1 MSVAVPPIKNEVPR
15 VLYVR
20 DGDEEYA
27 VELGRG
33 FTIRGYDENVRLHFG
48 TLGNDDD
55 YVDIYGVNPDDIA
68 PDVPGMSLVQKLT
81 LRFQEAAR
89 RGTDVD
95 LRFCSGN
102 EKYRRKEQDNLRA
115 DYPAC
120 VMGMK
125 AGM

>member
-1 MSVAVPPIKNEVPR
+1 MSEIIPPVKNEVLR
-15 VLYVR
+15 VLYIR
-20 DGDEEYA
+20 EGDEDYA

-33 FTIRGYDENVRLHFG
+33 FTIRGNSDDARIQFG
-48 TLGNDDD
+48 TMGNHDD
-55 YVDIYGVNPDDIA
+55 YVDVDVNSDEIA

-115 DYPAC
+115 DYPGC

-125 AGM
+125 VGV

>member
-1 MSVAVPPIKNEVPR
+1 MSEVIPPVKNEVPR
-15 VLYVR
+15 MLYLR
-20 DGDEEYA
+20 EGDEDYA

-33 FTIRGYDENVRLHFG
+33 LTIKGHGDEARVRFG
-48 TLGNDDD
+48 TMGNDDD
-55 YVDIYGVNPDDIA
+55 YVDVDVNPDDIA

-95 LRFCSGN
+95 LRFCSGS
-102 EKYRRKEQDNLRA
+102 ERLRRKEQDNLRA

-125 AGM
+125 VGM